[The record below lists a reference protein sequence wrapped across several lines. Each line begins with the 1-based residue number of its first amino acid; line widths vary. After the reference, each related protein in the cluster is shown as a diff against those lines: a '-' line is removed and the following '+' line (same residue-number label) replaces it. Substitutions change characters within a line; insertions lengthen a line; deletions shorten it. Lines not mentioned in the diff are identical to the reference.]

1 MSKNTKNIN
10 IPGECFSE
18 QELLDYISGNLSED
32 KAKTISNHLDVCE
45 ICADVAEGLIIISKS
60 GNFSANVQNLNNRI
74 DNRIQQKKKKHFFT
88 PLRSI
93 AAAVLILAA
102 LGSVFIINQY
112 SKNINKE
119 SISKFEP
126 EHFEEETKQNF
137 DQESLSQAE
146 TITEEERIT
155 KTELSTNDRNIVSK
169 NTGYSEASPSSGST
183 QTLSGETLKTEEI
196 ITIDA
201 TANIDFEE
209 DEFEIID
216 TNSNILYGG
225 LFDNDQSISIA
236 SDNVENSIVEGMPLQ
251 ENSQISANQ
260 ERDKA
265 AVIDEDTELVN
276 TYYQDRTAKET
287 ITSKQ
292 NEGFA
297 AAAQNNGYK
306 IADEKILEE
315 TKMEDNEDIT
325 FNIFYDSV
333 EVKPIFPGGESA
345 LNKFIFETMNYP
357 QLAIEQNIEGTVY
370 VKFIITKNGDV
381 LNPTIFESVDSI
393 IDEEA
398 INIVKQM
405 PKWEP
410 GIHKGDTVNV
420 NYILPVEFSLF

>member
-1 MSKNTKNIN
+1 M
-10 IPGECFSE
+10 
-18 QELLDYISGNLSED
+18 
-32 KAKTISNHLDVCE
+32 
-45 ICADVAEGLIIISKS
+45 
-60 GNFSANVQNLNNRI
+60 
-74 DNRIQQKKKKHFFT
+74 
-88 PLRSI
+88 
-93 AAAVLILAA
+93 
-102 LGSVFIINQY
+102 
-112 SKNINKE
+112 
-119 SISKFEP
+119 
-126 EHFEEETKQNF
+126 
-137 DQESLSQAE
+137 
-146 TITEEERIT
+146 
-155 KTELSTNDRNIVSK
+155 STNNRNIVNK
-169 NTGYSEASPSSGST
+169 NTGYTEASPSSGST
-183 QTLSGETLKTEEI
+183 QILRGETEETEENI
-196 ITIDA
+196 PIDA

-216 TNSNILYGG
+216 TNSTRLYGG
-225 LFDNDQSISIA
+225 LFDNNQSISNA
-236 SDNVENSIVEGMPLQ
+236 SDNAENNIGEGMPLQ

>member
-32 KAKTISNHLDVCE
+32 KAKIISNHLDECE
-45 ICADVAEGLIIISKS
+45 ICSDVAEGLKIISKS
-60 GNFSANVQNLNNRI
+60 GTFSANVQNLNNRI
-74 DNRIQQKKKKHFFT
+74 DNRIKQKKKKHFFT

-93 AAAVLILAA
+93 AAAVLLLAA

-119 SISKFEP
+119 SISRFEP
-126 EHFEEETKQNF
+126 EDFEKDTKQNS
-137 DQESLSQAE
+137 DQESLSQAK

-155 KTELSTNDRNIVSK
+155 KTELSTNNRNIVNK
-169 NTGYSEASPSSGST
+169 NTGYTEASPSSGST
-183 QTLSGETLKTEEI
+183 QILRGETEETEENI
-196 ITIDA
+196 PIDA
-201 TANIDFEE
+201 TANIDFQE

-216 TNSNILYGG
+216 TNSTRLYGG
-225 LFDNDQSISIA
+225 LFDNNQSISNA
-236 SDNVENSIVEGMPLQ
+236 SDNAENNIGEGMPLQ

-260 ERDKA
+260 KRDKA
-265 AVIDEDTELVN
+265 AVLDEDTELVN
-276 TYYQDRTAKET
+276 TYSQDRTAKET

-292 NEGFA
+292 NECFA
-297 AAAQNNGYK
+297 TATQNNGYK

-315 TKMEDNEDIT
+315 TKMEDNEDIPL
-325 FNIFYDSV
+325 NIFYDSV
-333 EVKPIFPGGESA
+333 EVKPVFPGGKSA
-345 LNKFIFETMNYP
+345 LNKFIFETMDYP

-393 IDEEA
+393 IDVEA

>member
-155 KTELSTNDRNIVSK
+155 KTELSTNNRNIVNK
-169 NTGYSEASPSSGST
+169 NTGYTEASPSSGST